1 MKTLNRSWHP
11 SRWMLFCLCLT
22 VSLLLIMMSLSQ
34 MRTRAQ
40 VQSGQ
45 IDQKQSSAGQHD
57 NKANTISDKSP
68 DAQMIEIPAG
78 ATLVWTV

>member
-40 VQSGQ
+40 VQSGA
-45 IDQKQSSAGQHD
+45 IDQKQSSAGHQD
-57 NKANTISDKSP
+57 NKADTISEKSP
-68 DAQMIEIPAG
+68 DAQVIEIPAG